1 MLIKTRGIIFKTF
14 KYSETSVIAEVYTE
28 AKGLRKYLISGVRS
42 KKAKV
47 KASLLQVMS
56 LVDLVAYERED
67 RDLHRIKE
75 IKAAQ
80 VYQAIP
86 FELLKGTVGLFMVE
100 VAQKTIRETE
110 ENRALFRFLFET
122 FCFLDQTPDAVSNL
136 HLHFLLEL
144 SVFLGFIPGGDFEED
159 TPFFDLKEGVF
170 VDQIPNHQHYLD
182 EANSQLL
189 YQLLQTSRE
198 GCHRVH
204 FGKENRRT
212 MLNQLLEFYRLH
224 IENLPAIN
232 SHQILQQL
240 ME

>member
-14 KYSETSVIAEVYTE
+14 KYSETSVIAEIYTE
-28 AKGLRKYLISGVRS
+28 EKGLRKYLISGVRS
-42 KKAKV
+42 KKAKI
-47 KASLLQVMS
+47 KPSLLQLMS

-75 IKAAQ
+75 IKASE
-80 VYQAIP
+80 VYQSIP
-86 FELLKGTVGLFMVE
+86 FDLFRGTIGLFMVE

-110 ENRALFRFLFET
+110 ENRDLFNFLFDT
-122 FCFLDQTPDAVSNL
+122 FFHLDQTQQAISNL

-144 SVFLGFIPGGDFEED
+144 SAFLGFIPGGDCEKL

-170 VDQIPNHQHYLD
+170 VGNIPNHHHYLD
-182 EANSQLL
+182 ETNSAVL
-189 YQLLQTSRE
+189 YQLLQTNRENCHLVRCDKKSR
-198 GCHRVH
+198 RIL
-204 FGKENRRT
+204 
-212 MLNQLLEFYRLH
+212 LNQLLAFYQLH

-232 SHQILQQL
+232 SHQILQQV